1 MKKKIMLMLLIASMG
16 TAMLSGCGSKA
27 SDDSAKNTET
37 SVVSQETSAE
47 QAGLAT
53 QEQVESVDSKVEAES
68 LLLKGSST
76 LAPVIT
82 QMAENF
88 KSENPT
94 WDKLDSKFES
104 TEIDIAISGGGSGT
118 GVKSAIDGSA
128 SFGLVSR
135 PVSEEEKSS
144 IEGYQEFK
152 LGTDALTI
160 SVNPENKLHEIQESI
175 STDQLKKIFSGE
187 YAYWDDVNSELDHEK
202 IVLVTRDLGGGAH
215 KVFAKKVMGDTDV
228 SEDVIQAPSMGALVT
243 KIIEN
248 KNAIGYASFGVVNQN
263 EGKVSPLSID
273 GIEPTAENI
282 ISGDYKI
289 SRPLLVIC
297 GGELTEA
304 QKAFIDYMTS
314 EEGMKIVSELGFVAE
329 K

>member
-1 MKKKIMLMLLIASMG
+1 MKKKFMLMLLIASMG
-16 TAMLSGCGSKA
+16 TAMLSGCGTKA
-27 SDDSAKNTET
+27 SENQGQTEI
-37 SVVSQETSAE
+37 SAE
-47 QAGLAT
+47 A
-53 QEQVESVDSKVEAES
+53 SKDTVAEENVLVEAES

-82 QMAENF
+82 KMTENF
-88 KSENPT
+88 KSENGT
-94 WDKLDSKFES
+94 WDKVDSKFDA

-118 GVKSAIDGSA
+118 GVKSAIDGSS

-135 PVSEEEKSS
+135 PVSDEEKEK
-144 IEGYQEFK
+144 IDGYQEFK
-152 LGTDALTI
+152 LGTDALTL
-160 SVNPENKLHEIQESI
+160 SVNPENKLYELQDSI
-175 STDQLKKIFSGE
+175 STEDLRKIFSGE
-187 YAYWDDVNSELDHEK
+187 YKFWDEVNAELAHEE

-215 KVFAKKVMGDTDV
+215 KVFAKKVMGDTEV
-228 SEDVIQAPSMGALVT
+228 SENVIQAPSMGALVT

-273 GIEPTAENI
+273 GVAPTAENI

-297 GGELTEA
+297 GGELTDA
-304 QKAFIDYMTS
+304 QKAFVDYMTS